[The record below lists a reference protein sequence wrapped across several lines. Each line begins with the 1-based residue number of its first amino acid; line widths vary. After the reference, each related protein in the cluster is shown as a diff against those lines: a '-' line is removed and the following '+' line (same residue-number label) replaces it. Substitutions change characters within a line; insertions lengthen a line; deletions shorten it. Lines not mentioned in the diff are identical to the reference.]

1 VALGEAILP
10 DDEPAAPAG
19 SELEPAEARP
29 EAFALLAGATCDERG
44 ISVSPRFDLRPVRAS
59 RCMRGVSLNGNN
71 TVGIDHRGR
80 LDGSASGARADG
92 SHPLPTAS
100 RAKLSLSESRSER
113 SCRRGKAR
121 ANATV
126 LTLPAPDF

>member
-1 VALGEAILP
+1 MALGEAILP

-71 TVGIDHRGR
+71 RHRGR

-121 ANATV
+121 ANTTV
-126 LTLPAPDF
+126 LTLPMPDF